1 MAAITH
7 YHSFCFRIYR
17 PVGSDMGHNNIN
29 TTRSMYPIIDH
40 YKSNIKSPLDGLL
53 TEEDEI

>member
-1 MAAITH
+1 MSVMAAITH

-40 YKSNIKSPLDGLL
+40 YKPKSVIRDFC
-53 TEEDEI
+53 EQNVR